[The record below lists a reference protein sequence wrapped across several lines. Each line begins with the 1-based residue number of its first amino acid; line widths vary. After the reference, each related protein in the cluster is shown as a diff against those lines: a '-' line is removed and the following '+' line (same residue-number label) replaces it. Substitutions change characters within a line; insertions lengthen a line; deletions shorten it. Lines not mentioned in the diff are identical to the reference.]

1 MPTQSINIEHLS
13 KRFGTIQA
21 LEDIHTS
28 LLADQCIALIGPNGC
43 GKSTLIKSI
52 LGLVIPDGGDIFVNG
67 IKINSD
73 SSYRKNIGYMPQIG
87 KYPDHMKVY
96 QVFELI
102 EKIRREDCKKDYE
115 LYESFQIS
123 SIANQYMY
131 TLSGG
136 TRQKISAVLAFL
148 YSPGILILDEPTSGL
163 DPLSAEILKTKIKKV
178 NEAGNLIIITSHI
191 LSDLDELCSDVIYMQ
206 DGRLIFNKTIQKLQ
220 SETNEVKLNKMITH
234 LIKNEHSK
242 SLINT

>member
-1 MPTQSINIEHLS
+1 MPTQSINIAHIS
-13 KRFGTIQA
+13 KRFGSIQA

-28 LLADQCIALIGPNGC
+28 LLDDQCIALIGPNGC

-52 LGLVIPDGGDIFVNG
+52 LGLVIPDRGDIFVNG

-73 SSYRKNIGYMPQIG
+73 SSYRKDIGYMPQIG
-87 KYPDHMKVY
+87 RYPDHMKVY

-102 EKIRREDCKKDYE
+102 EKIRNAGYKKDYE
-115 LYESFQIS
+115 LYELFQIS

-163 DPLSAEILKTKIKKV
+163 DPLSAELLKTKIKKV

-191 LSDLDELCSDVIYMQ
+191 LSDLDELCSHVIYMQ
-206 DGRLIFNKTIQKLQ
+206 DGRLVFNKPIQKLQ
-220 SETNEVKLNKMITH
+220 AETNEVKLNKMITH

-242 SLINT
+242 SLINS

>member
-28 LLADQCIALIGPNGC
+28 LQADQCIALIGPNGC

-87 KYPDHMKVY
+87 RYPDHMKVY
-96 QVFELI
+96 QVFELL

>member
-28 LLADQCIALIGPNGC
+28 LQADQCIALIGPNGC

-67 IKINSD
+67 IKTNSD

-102 EKIRREDCKKDYE
+102 EKIRMADCKKDYE

>member
-28 LLADQCIALIGPNGC
+28 LQADQCIALIGPNGC

-87 KYPDHMKVY
+87 RYPDHMKVY
-96 QVFELI
+96 QVFELL

-136 TRQKISAVLAFL
+136 TRQKINAVLAFL

>member
-28 LLADQCIALIGPNGC
+28 LQADQCIALIGPNGC